1 MKTGRSKLMLKL
13 VEETSKNSK
22 KCHSPLPP
30 GARNVIEEMN
40 DICEDVFSDD
50 IHRTSKIIKSTN
62 ENMDPNIPASTCV
75 LEEDPFMA
83 VYENASS
90 PYLLA
95 SENQHGV
102 VSLLNITSALTPL
115 NTSTLISDLSP
126 FPQPITPTVDNNGQ
140 TPMPSPVKT
149 HGEVCNDFLC
159 STHDGADI
167 ATVNQTS
174 TAVSSYQLSRAPLIR
189 CRGKKRV
196 RNYDD
201 WVEIKRKRLANAG
214 KEYIFKKGVIV
225 QAKAIGRPCTCRY
238 KCYTMLTLEERQDAF
253 EKFWK
258 LGDREKQWLHVANY
272 TTKQKKKRGL
282 QRDLKHNRQF
292 TYNYFFAKGH
302 IKNRGF

>member
-22 KCHSPLPP
+22 STGFTHEERMDEEDCIPGTPECHSPLPP

-50 IHRTSKIIKSTN
+50 VHGTSEIIKSTN
-62 ENMDPNIPASTCV
+62 ENMDSNIPSSTCV
-75 LEEDPFMA
+75 LEEDLFMA

-90 PYLLA
+90 PHLLA

-149 HGEVCNDFLC
+149 HGEVCVMTFFVPL
-159 STHDGADI
+159 TM
-167 ATVNQTS
+167 VQT
-174 TAVSSYQLSRAPLIR
+174 
-189 CRGKKRV
+189 
-196 RNYDD
+196 
-201 WVEIKRKRLANAG
+201 
-214 KEYIFKKGVIV
+214 
-225 QAKAIGRPCTCRY
+225 
-238 KCYTMLTLEERQDAF
+238 
-253 EKFWK
+253 
-258 LGDREKQWLHVANY
+258 
-272 TTKQKKKRGL
+272 
-282 QRDLKHNRQF
+282 
-292 TYNYFFAKGH
+292 
-302 IKNRGF
+302 

>member
-1 MKTGRSKLMLKL
+1 
-13 VEETSKNSK
+13 
-22 KCHSPLPP
+22 
-30 GARNVIEEMN
+30 
-40 DICEDVFSDD
+40 
-50 IHRTSKIIKSTN
+50 
-62 ENMDPNIPASTCV
+62 MDPNIPSSTCV

-126 FPQPITPTVDNNGQ
+126 FPQPITPTVVNNGE

-149 HGEVCNDFLC
+149 HGEVCNDFFC
-159 STHDGADI
+159 STHGGADI

-174 TAVSSYQLSRAPLIR
+174 TAVSSYQFSSAPLIR

-201 WVEIKRKRLANAG
+201 WEEIKRKRLANAG
-214 KEYIFKKGVIV
+214 KEYISKKGVIV
-225 QAKAIGRPCTCRY
+225 QAKTIVNNKVTWTSIKEVCVDGTQSSKIRY
-238 KCYTMLTLEERQDAF
+238 KYALSDDYMTLVLRKETRQYNNPI
-253 EKFWK
+253 
-258 LGDREKQWLHVANY
+258 LHKAYVGPIPISNDKY
-272 TTKQKKKRGL
+272 KDLISLCDSPIIPTKY
-282 QRDLKHNRQF
+282 H
-292 TYNYFFAKGH
+292 NYFRSLPHGR
-302 IKNRGF
+302 NVSDTRNNNESD